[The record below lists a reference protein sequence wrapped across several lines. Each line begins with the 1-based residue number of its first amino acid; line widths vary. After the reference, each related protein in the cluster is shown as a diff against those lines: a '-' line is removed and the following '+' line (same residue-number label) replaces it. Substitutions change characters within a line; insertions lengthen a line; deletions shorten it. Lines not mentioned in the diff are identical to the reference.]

1 MGSREWLSL
10 GSRHRCRRRRSSEW
24 REGWNR
30 MEGGSARTT
39 HRSPWSHRA
48 MQLSLPIPCTRAT
61 AVTESAHESFRRRGQ
76 RLGYA
81 SLEYVDG
88 EKAKAPLRRKRPR
101 CCSGGEEKGMGY
113 GGREER
119 SRDCGGDGGS
129 GEETRGRREEM
140 ERGWTMKRIR
150 MRGKEAKVERG

>member
-1 MGSREWLSL
+1 
-10 GSRHRCRRRRSSEW
+10 
-24 REGWNR
+24 
-30 MEGGSARTT
+30 
-39 HRSPWSHRA
+39 
-48 MQLSLPIPCTRAT
+48 
-61 AVTESAHESFRRRGQ
+61 
-76 RLGYA
+76 
-81 SLEYVDG
+81 
-88 EKAKAPLRRKRPR
+88 
-101 CCSGGEEKGMGY
+101 MGY